1 MCNFWVTFW
10 QTHFVAKGNKG
21 STNEIYVTVTNSLS
35 MNPNSTIQKWFILAI
50 NTFITSFSSFD
61 VWFGIPKHFSS
72 QHDNPSS
79 LSFKNSVFFYC
90 NLNFVSKTKKDIQFN
105 TFFIPSLSQMKWS
118 WCLRWCGCNFSHYLS
133 NCNL

>member
-1 MCNFWVTFW
+1 MCNFWVAFW
-10 QTHFVAKGNKG
+10 QTHFVPKGNKD

-35 MNPNSTIQKWFILAI
+35 MNPNSTIQKWFVLAI

-79 LSFKNSVFFYC
+79 LS
-90 NLNFVSKTKKDIQFN
+90 LRIQFSSIAILILFLRQRK
-105 TFFIPSLSQMKWS
+105 TFNLIFFSFHLYLQWNEVDAYDDAVAI
-118 WCLRWCGCNFSHYLS
+118 FSHYLS